1 MSDLTLNLTPTR
13 PEGNNLRTTSPGLRT
28 AAPNARPLREKE
40 QQELKSA
47 VHAELINRL
56 DLEKLGEA
64 QETRAGQLQLLAL
77 IQQIIAEQGVP
88 LSSME
93 RDRVA
98 QEVLDEVFGLGPLE
112 QLLKDDTIND
122 ILVNT
127 ATHVYVERRG
137 VLSRT
142 SVTFRDNR
150 HLLQVIDKIVSA
162 VGRRVD
168 ESTPMVDARLKDGSR
183 VNAIIP
189 PLAIDGPILSIRRF
203 GSSPLTAE
211 KLIQNKALTQPM
223 LEMLRAAVQARLN
236 IVISGGTG
244 AGKTTLLNA
253 LSSFISEK
261 ERIVTIEDSAELQ
274 LRQDHVVR
282 LETRPPN
289 VEGKGAI
296 RQRELVINALR
307 MRPDRIVLG
316 EVRGEEA
323 MDMLQA
329 MNTGHDGSITT
340 IHANTPRDG
349 LARLETMCMMGDI
362 RLPEK
367 AIRMQIASAIHLIIQ
382 VARMSDGSRRIT
394 HVTELTG
401 AYSDVISMQDIF
413 VFEKEGVAESGKV
426 KGRFR
431 STGIVPKFTERLKAA
446 GIPIPPAS
454 SITTWKCE
462 VPRS

>member
-1 MSDLTLNLTPTR
+1 MSDLTLNLTQTR
-13 PEGNNLRTTSPGLRT
+13 PDGNNLRTSSPGLRT

-77 IQQIIAEQGVP
+77 IQQIIAEQGIP
-88 LSSME
+88 LSSVE

-211 KLIQNKALTQPM
+211 KLIQNKALTGPM

-382 VARMSDGSRRIT
+382 VARMADGSRRIT

-413 VFEKEGVAESGKV
+413 VFEKEGMAESGKV

-446 GIPIPPAS
+446 GIPIPPGLLDHNV
-454 SITTWKCE
+454 E
-462 VPRS
+462 V